1 MEPLSGLAA
10 AGHVTAAALRT
21 ALRDSTVVLLTGMF
35 LAMVLVSAYL
45 GWSATRTMEQIY
57 AAALIS
63 LKANHQTIPPDPLS
77 ELSPLALL
85 RNMSIY
91 VALLGALA
99 ALIFGNLVIATDRK
113 SGVVPLIVSRPISR
127 ASYALG
133 KLGAIATA
141 IVALT
146 LFAAIVNAA
155 TLLVLPQLSMTAA
168 LWMSLAGF
176 YGVSAL
182 YMMAF
187 GFLGATC
194 AAYYRSESLAL
205 LVPVTV
211 WLALTFIV
219 PQITANISPMAALN
233 PLSATAALP
242 TGTFFAVTGAVLG
255 PLSLA
260 EAYRSLSSVLLQLCP
275 DNLPHKS
282 FSGAMATMLIA
293 TIGLGLAGVFAIVR
307 FDASR
312 SDYRD

>member
-1 MEPLSGLAA
+1 MARLSSFSAA
-10 AGHVTAAALRT
+10 AHVMAAALRT
-21 ALRDSTVVLLTGMF
+21 SLRDSTVVLLTGMF

-45 GWSATRTMEQIY
+45 GWSATRTMELIY
-57 AAALIS
+57 AAAVVS
-63 LKANHQTIPPDPLS
+63 LKANHQAIPADPLS
-77 ELSPLALL
+77 EQSPLALL

-99 ALIFGNLVIATDRK
+99 ALIFGNLVISGDRK
-113 SGVVPLIVSRPISR
+113 SGVVPLIASRPISR
-127 ASYALG
+127 ASYAFG
-133 KLGAIATA
+133 KLGAITLA
-141 IVALT
+141 ILALT
-146 LFAAIVNAA
+146 LFAALVNAA
-155 TLLVLPQLSMTAA
+155 TLMVFPKLNMTAG
-168 LWMSLAGF
+168 LWLSLAAF

-187 GFLGATC
+187 GFLGALC

-211 WLALTFIV
+211 WLALTFII

-242 TGTFFAVTGAVLG
+242 TGSFFAVTSTVLG

-260 EAYRSLSSVLLQLCP
+260 EAYRSLSSVLLQLSP
-275 DNLPHKS
+275 DNLPHQS
-282 FSGAMATMLIA
+282 FNSAMATMLIA
-293 TIGLGLAGVFAIVR
+293 TIGLGLACVFAIIR

-312 SDYRD
+312 SDYGD